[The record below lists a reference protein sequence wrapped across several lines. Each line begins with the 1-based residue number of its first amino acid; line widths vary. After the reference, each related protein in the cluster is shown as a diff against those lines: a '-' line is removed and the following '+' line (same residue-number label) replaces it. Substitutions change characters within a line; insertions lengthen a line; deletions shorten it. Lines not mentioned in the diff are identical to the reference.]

1 MKLKI
6 LLTMNHPGIYLLKEE
21 EEDIIKDVVRRLEGI
36 KGCPDWM
43 SQTNMTKFELSYKFE
58 KD

>member
-1 MKLKI
+1 
-6 LLTMNHPGIYLLKEE
+6 MNHPGIYLLKEE